1 MKVNNVD
8 LKIFSAFSVSSVV
21 QNNFMLYCLHH
32 EEFSHNEQAIRPSTL
47 LVF

>member
-8 LKIFSAFSVSSVV
+8 LKIFSVFSVSSVV
-21 QNNFMLYCLHH
+21 QNNFMLYCFHH
-32 EEFSHNEQAIRPSTL
+32 EEFSDHEQPIRPSTL